1 FFLRLIE
8 AWESGIRKV
17 LNEKNVGAVADNIV
31 IFFRAKAG
39 SRNSFISTT
48 PIYLCRIK
56 RKALRW
62 GNTDK

>member
-1 FFLRLIE
+1 MG
-8 AWESGIRKV
+8 ASGIRKV

-31 IFFRAKAG
+31 IFFRAKAAG
-39 SRNSFISTT
+39 RNSFISTT
-48 PIYLCRIK
+48 TIYLCRIK